1 MYCTYLTYI
10 SCKLYIYI
18 YDFCL
23 RGTRYSILLQ
33 LSRMITRET
42 IPRRQFVSLNR
53 HLSLNIHIYIHTP
66 PARKR
71 SLLFPETS
79 GSPHTFRTYAM
90 APQTATESHTCY
102 ATRNS
107 FYLKSHS
114 RAHHTS
120 WGYMGFLTLSL
131 AGCTSNRDCPLT
143 EACIGHTCQEPCLVR
158 NPCAEH
164 AICINTNH
172 GADCSC
178 EEGYHGNGF
187 SYCDLRK
194 F

>member
-1 MYCTYLTYI
+1 
-10 SCKLYIYI
+10 
-18 YDFCL
+18 
-23 RGTRYSILLQ
+23 
-33 LSRMITRET
+33 
-42 IPRRQFVSLNR
+42 
-53 HLSLNIHIYIHTP
+53 
-66 PARKR
+66 
-71 SLLFPETS
+71 
-79 GSPHTFRTYAM
+79 
-90 APQTATESHTCY
+90 
-102 ATRNS
+102 
-107 FYLKSHS
+107 
-114 RAHHTS
+114 
-120 WGYMGFLTLSL
+120 MGFPTLSL

-194 F
+194 FFNEISKYCKLLKCKKLHHVNRYYFLKYLEQLTQKFN